1 VYWSDHF
8 SSFHS
13 TDLHLCHTFLFG
25 LLVGNKSAVD
35 RKRKGFLLAFCELAL
50 EYVASDKGS
59 LASDYIF
66 RVIISESVFFF
77 FKIPREKKYIKGCN
91 LNRKNDDVTL
101 SLSLYVIVK

>member
-1 VYWSDHF
+1 
-8 SSFHS
+8 
-13 TDLHLCHTFLFG
+13 
-25 LLVGNKSAVD
+25 LLY
-35 RKRKGFLLAFCELAL
+35 ELAL

-77 FKIPREKKYIKGCN
+77 FKIPREKKYKKGGN

-101 SLSLYVIVK
+101 SLSLRDCKVERNI